1 MGPLHICPTEGADVL
16 CPLLLQNCLRRRD
29 AGLLNQLQEL
39 DKQISDLR
47 LDVEKTTDEHLE
59 TDSRPSSG
67 EGKMQSPLAPGIKL
81 AVDFS
86 AGVFSIT
93 AVNVYVSFTP

>member
-1 MGPLHICPTEGADVL
+1 MMLRWTRLIVLEPLQVCPTEGADVV
-16 CPLLLQNCLRRRD
+16 CLLVFQNCLRRRD

-67 EGKMQSPLAPGIKL
+67 KANILQNEASLGIW
-81 AVDFS
+81 
-86 AGVFSIT
+86 
-93 AVNVYVSFTP
+93 N

>member
-1 MGPLHICPTEGADVL
+1 M
-16 CPLLLQNCLRRRD
+16 RRRD